1 MLEIKTYRNW
11 KELCESI
18 GWKVTRGNSKN
29 KYLKILNSM
38 CKYHKEG
45 QKFIIEEIYD
55 EPKEIED
62 GRGKT
67 KGNSTSKYGDSI
79 KKLLFHMMAVSE
91 NGYAVVIPKNKAMET
106 FYFVKEGYSE
116 YNNNLIEFA
125 KEHDL
130 ELTSV
135 YDVFNSSYKN
145 FIRVIDSALMK
156 LNSKKLM
163 VSNTF
168 ELLYIDGSRKPL
180 KIVEDDDLISFILQT
195 QNDVLFEMN
204 CEDLYEAKIN
214 DTILDL
220 YSEVTKR
227 IILKTEDRSIIGYR
241 QIYYCVAT
249 EDFIKELTRYKMMDD
264 VYSKVINFIRQRA
277 RESAESTYLKRHK
290 KAIKTIRGKI
300 LRMPPEKYHRI
311 AIRASHRYPE
321 NCQQVIDIIM
331 PK

>member
-1 MLEIKTYRNW
+1 MLEKKIYKNYKSLCEAMGWKPTGGDTKAKHI
-11 KELCESI
+11 KELE
-18 GWKVTRGNSKN
+18 
-29 KYLKILNSM
+29 SM
-38 CKYHKEG
+38 CRYHKEG
-45 QKFIIEEIYD
+45 NKFIIEEIY
-55 EPKEIED
+55 KESKPIAD
-62 GRGKT
+62 NRGKT

-125 KEHDL
+125 KKHDL

-145 FIRVIDSALMK
+145 FIRVIDNALMK

-180 KIVEDDDLISFILQT
+180 KIVEDDNLISFILQT
-195 QNDVLFEMN
+195 QNDVLFETN

-214 DTILDL
+214 NVILDL

-227 IILKTEDRSIIGYR
+227 IIKKTGNNSIIGYR

-249 EDFIKELTRYKMMDD
+249 QDFIKELTKYKMMDD
-264 VYSKVINFIRQRA
+264 VYSKVISFIRQKA
-277 RESAESTYLKRHK
+277 RESAENTYIKRHK
-290 KAIKTIRGKI
+290 KAIKTVRGKI
-300 LRMPPEKYHRI
+300 LRIPPEKYHRI
-311 AIRASHRYPE
+311 AVRASHRYPE